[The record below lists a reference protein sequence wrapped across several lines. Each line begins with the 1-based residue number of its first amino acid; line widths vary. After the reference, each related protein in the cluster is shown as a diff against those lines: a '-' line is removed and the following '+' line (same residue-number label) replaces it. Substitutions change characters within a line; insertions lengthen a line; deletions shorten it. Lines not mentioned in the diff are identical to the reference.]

1 LNLIAIG
8 YGKIV
13 QNSFLGLHD
22 IAKEGYDMAMTD
34 EEYSRRL
41 RKLIAES
48 GKRVDQVA
56 YEADISPRSLYLM
69 MEGKTKRPS
78 MKAISGLAKTLG
90 TSANYIMGVDT
101 EGFENNH
108 NGNHRPT
115 YSAQVEELIK
125 LVRDLPEH
133 QMILI
138 LDLVRRLLKDL

>member
-1 LNLIAIG
+1 
-8 YGKIV
+8 
-13 QNSFLGLHD
+13 
-22 IAKEGYDMAMTD
+22 MAMTD

-69 MEGKTKRPS
+69 MEYLMMEGKTKRPS

-90 TSANYIMGVDT
+90 TSVNYIMGVDT

-115 YSAQVEELIK
+115 YSAQLEELIT
-125 LVRDLPEH
+125 LVKDLPER
-133 QMILI
+133 QLKKVLNI
-138 LDLVRRLLKDL
+138 VRLLLEES